1 MLITSSKSYI
11 QGGFLVSE
19 MLLPGKRRYL
29 FAGMLDKT
37 QERPVH
43 LAFAECQAASMI
55 EDGRAWVQ
63 TTKEI
68 FGKTY
73 ARLGGLLYAAISIKE
88 QDSMVLCSA
97 GPLRV
102 HHIDP
107 KRQIIL
113 QSNQPHGNQPH
124 ANLGDAS
131 AVDSVD
137 GLRSL
142 GITDYP
148 AVQYEWGSGP
158 RHSLLFVCSPEFHED
173 RPADS
178 YIRQAYEFNV
188 EPFVGYHWILMY
200 QIEINSLD
208 EEDEYLASQVHYAYQ
223 HHVLNWSKV
232 S

>member
-19 MLLPGKRRYL
+19 MLLQGKRRYL
-29 FAGMLDKT
+29 FAGTLDKT

-43 LAFAECQAASMI
+43 LAFAEYQAASMI

-73 ARLGGLLYAAISIKE
+73 DQLGGLLYAAISIKE
-88 QDSMVLCSA
+88 QDSIVLCSA
-97 GPLRV
+97 GPLRID
-102 HHIDP
+102 HIDR

-113 QSNQPHGNQPH
+113 QSNQQL
-124 ANLGDAS
+124 ANLDDAS
-131 AVDSVD
+131 AVDSLD
-137 GLRSL
+137 ELRSL

-148 AVQYEWGSGP
+148 PVQYEWGLGP

-178 YIRQAYEFNV
+178 YIRQACAFDV
-188 EPFVGYHWILMY
+188 EPFVKYHSILMY
-200 QIEINSLD
+200 QIEINSID
-208 EEDEYLASQVHYAYQ
+208 EEDV
-223 HHVLNWSKV
+223 
-232 S
+232 